1 MSSFIPLDSSLETG
15 TDVNWGGRITIASL
29 LSFIAGAFAAS
40 RHVCYAAVASG
51 SVVLIL
57 PVSAPLS

>member
-1 MSSFIPLDSSLETG
+1 MVG
-15 TDVNWGGRITIASL
+15 MGGRITIASL
-29 LSFIAGAFAAS
+29 LSFISGAFAAS

-57 PVSAPLS
+57 PVSFLLFFFVWGWS